1 MSEVFWTF
9 FVSSMVGFIIAIMK
23 MCYKS
28 KCREVSFCCIKI
40 IRDTEAEEKE
50 TEFVLTH
57 RPNSPNNNN
66 NSSRNLTEMSDV

>member
-9 FVSSMVGFIIAIMK
+9 FVSSMVGFVIALMK

-28 KCREVSFCCIKI
+28 KCKEVSICCIKV

-50 TEFVLTH
+50 TEFVLTN
-57 RPNSPNNNN
+57 RPNSPSNNNN
-66 NSSRNLTEMSDV
+66 NESSKQLTDV

>member
-9 FVSSMVGFIIAIMK
+9 FVSSMVGFVIALMK

-28 KCREVSFCCIKI
+28 KCKEVSICCIKV

-50 TEFVLTH
+50 TEFVLNN
-57 RPNSPNNNN
+57 RPNSPSNNNN
-66 NSSRNLTEMSDV
+66 NESSRQLTDV

>member
-1 MSEVFWTF
+1 MMSEVFWTF

-28 KCREVSFCCIKI
+28 KCKEVSICCIKV

-50 TEFVLTH
+50 TEFVLTN
-57 RPNSPNNNN
+57 RQPSPTGS
-66 NSSRNLTEMSDV
+66 SSRNLNDTAEI